1 MQEETLSGVQQLRAL
16 VDAATEAGKSS
27 PALIGQIEDF
37 RALLA
42 TAREA
47 EVVPLLR
54 RLAAV
59 RGWGGYCK
67 DLLRDLRGAW
77 DRPALRVVSED
88 EPSSERG
95 LAAGLPE
102 GWVDPAG
109 YCCADSGVW
118 MERETPDGPEE
129 VRVAPK
135 PIWIARRWRDVD
147 SGDHLVELAWPGAS
161 EVVKRSLV
169 LTARD
174 LPALADK
181 GAPVSSVNA
190 RGVVQWLQASEDRND
205 RLIPVDSSIGRV
217 GWIDRQLQG
226 AKGPYLL
233 RAEDGHKQT
242 AKALAPRGKWDE
254 WLAAAKVV
262 HKQPVP
268 ALLLAASVASVFL
281 EATGAAPFVVDLHGH
296 SSRGKTTALRWAAS
310 AWADPTDAGG
320 YLVSWSATMA
330 FIEDRAGFLRNL
342 PLCLDDTKK
351 VQPKDREKLA
361 ALVYAWGSGQAKGRA
376 RPDGVRATAVWR
388 SILLSTGEAP
398 LTRLAGEHVGLR
410 LRVLPISEQ
419 PFPDGDEAV
428 GVIEGLD
435 AWGLLAPKVEAWA
448 LDRWDGLAERW
459 EKIRAKAA
467 KVLNGGPSSQRL
479 AGYIASVKLGVEA
492 LQDLGVPMPVKEIT
506 EILTRAG
513 ASALASS
520 DTATEAWDRIGAW
533 LVANSERITGIP
545 GVGEEPKVEKAP
557 SAGWLGRA
565 MPGGVVAV
573 VPALLDAELRRMGY
587 DPEEA
592 LQSWNEQGRIV
603 KKDGSFGIVTRWL
616 GRSTRLYRLTGFEG
630 WTGYEVADEL

>member
-1 MQEETLSGVQQLRAL
+1 MQEEQNVDAQLRATVL
-16 VDAATEAGKSS
+16 AAIETDKVTPGLMREMEALRGHLPQIPDSRS
-27 PALIGQIEDF
+27 LI
-37 RALLA
+37 
-42 TAREA
+42 RE
-47 EVVPLLR
+47 LS
-54 RLAAV
+54 AV

-67 DLLRDLRGAW
+67 ELLKELRDVQ
-77 DRPALRVVSED
+77 PPPLRVVAPE
-88 EPSSERG
+88 E
-95 LAAGLPE
+95 AAPPVGRVAARGLPE
-102 GWVDPAG
+102 GWQDPVG
-109 YCCADSGVW
+109 YFCGESGVW
-118 MERETPDGPEE
+118 FEREGKEGPEE
-129 VRVAPK
+129 IRIAPK
-135 PIWIARRWRDVD
+135 PVWIARRWRDVD

-169 LTARD
+169 LTAKD
-174 LPALADK
+174 LPILADK

-190 RGVVQWLQASEDRND
+190 RGVVQWLQAAEDAND
-205 RLIPVDSSIGRV
+205 AIIPVAQSIGRV

-233 RAEDGHKQT
+233 RAEEGHKQ
-242 AKALAPRGKWDE
+242 AEKALMPRGKWEE
-254 WLAAAKVV
+254 WLDSAKIV

-361 ALVYAWGSGQAKGRA
+361 AMVYAWGSGQAKGRA
-376 RPDGVRATAVWR
+376 RPDGVRVTATWR

-410 LRVLPISEQ
+410 LRVLPISDQ

-448 LDRWDGLAERW
+448 LKHWSRLAERW
-459 EKIRAKAA
+459 ENIRVKVA
-467 KVLNGGPSSQRL
+467 KVLKGGPSSQRL

-492 LQDLGVPMPVKEIT
+492 LQELGVPMPVKEIA
-506 EILTRAG
+506 EILKLAG

-533 LVANSERITGIP
+533 LVANSERITGTLAAD
-545 GVGEEPKVEKAP
+545 GAPKVDKPPAG
-557 SAGWLGRA
+557 GWLGRA
-565 MPGGVVAV
+565 MPGSVVAV

-592 LQSWNEQGRIV
+592 LQSWYEQGRIV

-630 WTGYEVADEL
+630 WAGYAVADEL